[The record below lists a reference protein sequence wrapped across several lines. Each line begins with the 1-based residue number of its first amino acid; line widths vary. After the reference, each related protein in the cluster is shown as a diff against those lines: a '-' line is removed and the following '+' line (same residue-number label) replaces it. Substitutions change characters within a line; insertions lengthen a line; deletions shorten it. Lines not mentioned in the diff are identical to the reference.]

1 MSGAPAT
8 STSAGTGSG
17 RPAGGRSQPLSRRRF
32 LGGTVAG
39 AALLGLTACGNEP
52 AGDAASDR
60 PAPSRVVAFG
70 QGADAD
76 ALIALGIVP
85 VGMSA
90 GYQSPIYPWTAQAL
104 AGRPVEVMQTNTTV
118 PVEQVAALRPD
129 LIVATTYYQLDP
141 VRERLEQ
148 IAPVVG
154 PSGGVDKETWQT
166 TTIRVGEAI
175 GRADQARK
183 LVQDTESMLASAR
196 AAHPRWQ
203 GKTFTFGPVI
213 PGQEI
218 YTVSATSDAS
228 AALLSAL
235 GLRLAPPVTALPASE
250 IPGRAKISRESLD
263 VLDAD
268 VLMLAYF
275 GGPGTRADF
284 EKQPL
289 FQQIPAVRRGSY
301 LPLPPDLSIALAF
314 PSVLNVPYALQQ
326 LTPELDTALRG

>member
-1 MSGAPAT
+1 MTAPAT
-8 STSAGTGSG
+8 PPPAVPGPAPWPGSLP
-17 RPAGGRSQPLSRRRF
+17 RPLSRRRF

-39 AALLGLTACGNEP
+39 VALFGLTACGNEP
-52 AGDAASDR
+52 AGDTASDR
-60 PAPSRVVAFG
+60 PAPSRVVALG

-85 VGMSA
+85 VAMSA
-90 GYQSPIYPWTAQAL
+90 GYQSPIYPWTIQAL
-104 AGRPVEVMQTNTTV
+104 DGRPVEVMQTNTTV

-129 LIVATTYYQLDP
+129 LIVATTYYQLGP

-154 PSGGVDKETWQT
+154 PSEGVDKETWQT
-166 TTIRVGEAI
+166 TTTRVGEAV

-183 LVQDTESMLASAR
+183 LVQDTEGVLASTR
-196 AAHPRWQ
+196 AAHLGWQ

-213 PGQEI
+213 PGQDL
-218 YTVSATSDAS
+218 YTVNSTADAS

-235 GLRLAPPVTALPASE
+235 GLRLAPAVTTLPESE
-250 IPGRAKISRESLD
+250 IPGRAKVSRENLS

-284 EKQPL
+284 EEQPL
-289 FQQIPAVRRGSY
+289 FQQIPAVRQGSY
-301 LPLPPDLSIALAF
+301 VPMPPDLSIALAF
-314 PSVLNVPYALQQ
+314 PSVLNIPYAVQQ
-326 LTPELDTALRG
+326 VTPRLDTALRG